1 MSNTAW
7 GIMMLITLIMNLIVI
22 PGDIRDGEYRSA
34 GLSIALAIISA
45 MAMVYFFMQ
54 TMTN

>member
-22 PGDIRDGEYRSA
+22 PWDIRDGEYRSA

-54 TMTN
+54 AMTN

>member
-34 GLSIALAIISA
+34 RLSIALAIIST

-54 TMTN
+54 AMTN

>member
-7 GIMMLITLIMNLIVI
+7 GIMILITLIMNLIVI

-54 TMTN
+54 AMTN

>member
-1 MSNTAW
+1 MSNTAC

-45 MAMVYFFMQ
+45 MAMIYFFMQ
-54 TMTN
+54 AMTN